1 VDYDELKTGSNRA
14 ANYYALKALVTKAN
28 VALGGGMAF
37 LLIGLFGYEPA
48 APVNDSRGAFGLLLT
63 LLFIPS
69 VLYVI
74 SGLLMWKFPI
84 DRRRQDLI
92 RRRLDSRSTRDSLRS

>member
-1 VDYDELKTGSNRA
+1 
-14 ANYYALKALVTKAN
+14 LVTKAN
-28 VALGGGMAF
+28 VAVGGGLAF
-37 LLIGLFGYEPA
+37 LSIGLFGYDPA

-84 DRRRQDLI
+84 DRGRQEVI
-92 RRRLDSRSTRDSLRS
+92 RRRLDSRIARDSLRS